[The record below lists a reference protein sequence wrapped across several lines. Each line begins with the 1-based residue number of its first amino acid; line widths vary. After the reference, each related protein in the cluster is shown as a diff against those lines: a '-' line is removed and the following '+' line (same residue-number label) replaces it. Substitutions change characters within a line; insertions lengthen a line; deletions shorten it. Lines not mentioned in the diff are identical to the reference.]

1 MSSTRCT
8 IRPDVWG
15 PFSLLF
21 SPNRSGGSG
30 GKVPLS
36 SVPGLHCSGEGV
48 NLPIG
53 DSLLGRGGG
62 SGEEI
67 VATLIST
74 LVSASHCSPWGSEV
88 MEGLSLGLPVEEGAV
103 TNSPSGGP
111 SRLTAKCLVLQS
123 LEVTGLQMS
132 PSPLGSG
139 FAPSPSLQL
148 CWWMGQAGKRVCLSL
163 SPPHL

>member
-1 MSSTRCT
+1 MEAKYRAGPVP
-8 IRPDVWG
+8 RAGG
-15 PFSLLF
+15 PFLPGFRPLPARLGPCLAVLYPVKGLFPPLLCRLCVF
-21 SPNRSGGSG
+21 HQMYNSPRCVGPVFPPFLTQQKWGIW
-30 GKVPLS
+30 GKVSLS

-88 MEGLSLGLPVEEGAV
+88 MEGLSLGLPMEEGAV
-103 TNSPSGGP
+103 T
-111 SRLTAKCLVLQS
+111 
-123 LEVTGLQMS
+123 
-132 PSPLGSG
+132 
-139 FAPSPSLQL
+139 
-148 CWWMGQAGKRVCLSL
+148 
-163 SPPHL
+163 